1 MKRKC
6 AHPHLCK
13 AEELGTILSCR
24 QGKKIKKKNKRK
36 ERRSKGRNGGRF
48 LPGTKPVS
56 EKGEF
61 PLKSFFLPA
70 CSFPFLCRCLVSLM
84 AHTTDLGSWLF
95 SAPFLFLPKVPSVLS
110 FSFLAS
116 PALIIFSLL
125 LLLMNCSGFS
135 YLWGPAA
142 SWGARL
148 ESCISHPSQSLRKTI
163 VSDEDIH

>member
-13 AEELGTILSCR
+13 AEELGTILACR

-61 PLKSFFLPA
+61 PLKSFFFA
-70 CSFPFLCRCLVSLM
+70 SMLVPLFVQVFSESHGSHNRFRLM
-84 AHTTDLGSWLF
+84 ALF
-95 SAPFLFLPKVPSVLS
+95 SSLPLS
-110 FSFLAS
+110 
-116 PALIIFSLL
+116 P
-125 LLLMNCSGFS
+125 
-135 YLWGPAA
+135 
-142 SWGARL
+142 
-148 ESCISHPSQSLRKTI
+148 
-163 VSDEDIH
+163 